1 MITTLSAID
10 TFADPRF
17 ETESLPVDTAI
28 TPTPRLS
35 LGLPEP
41 VARYIEFTRGQM
53 RRPILRV
60 TLKQA
65 GLYRVKPNTKWRPLE
80 AQLLVETSPPKRVW
94 NATIKRSALMAL
106 KARDSYVERVAVSHT
121 ERFSLLPT
129 EHASGAENNLS
140 GLAQILAEMPLSP
153 TAMLPGGRIQW
164 EAIDANTARAT
175 IYDREL
181 FASGIFHFD
190 HKGRIHKFTTED
202 RFRLVNGKFE
212 RTSWAVAYRDYVEF
226 GNVKIPMRVRASW
239 LLDNTWFNYTD
250 YHISNIK
257 FHQAANADL

>member
-1 MITTLSAID
+1 MITTLSAIE

-17 ETESLPVDTAI
+17 ETSSLPTAA
-28 TPTPRLS
+28 PLRPAM
-35 LGLPEP
+35 GLPEP
-41 VARYIEFTRGQM
+41 VARYIEFTRAQM
-53 RRPILRV
+53 RSPIRRI

-65 GLYRVKPNTKWRPLE
+65 GLYRVKPNSKWRPFD

-94 NATIKRSALMAL
+94 NAHIRRSALLGL
-106 KARDSYVERVAVSHT
+106 KARDSYAERVAISHT
-121 ERFSLLPT
+121 ERFSLFPT

-140 GLAQILAEMPLSP
+140 GLAQILAEMPLAP
-153 TAMLPGGRIQW
+153 TAMLPGSRIQW
-164 EAIDANTARAT
+164 EVIDANSARAT

-202 RFRLVNGKFE
+202 RFRLVNGNFE

-226 GNVKIPMRVRASW
+226 GNVKIPMRMRGAW
-239 LLDNTWFNYTD
+239 LLDNAWFNYAD
-250 YHISNIK
+250 YHISHIK
-257 FHQAANADL
+257 LHSSVNAAAL